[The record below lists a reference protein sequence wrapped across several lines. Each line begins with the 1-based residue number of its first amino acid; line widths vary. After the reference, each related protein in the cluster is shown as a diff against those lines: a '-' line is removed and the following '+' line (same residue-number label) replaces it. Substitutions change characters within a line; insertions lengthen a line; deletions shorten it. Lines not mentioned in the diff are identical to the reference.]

1 MVPYSLAGLAV
12 WVGRLGRRL
21 GTGAGA
27 PRPSSHVL
35 RRSGAALPEEVLLG
49 SPHPS
54 LDGVYRAIQSFLR
67 HENLATTMRYLQENP
82 ARPRRALDQFG
93 SALPWV

>member
-1 MVPYSLAGLAV
+1 M
-12 WVGRLGRRL
+12 
-21 GTGAGA
+21 
-27 PRPSSHVL
+27 L
-35 RRSGAALPEEVLLG
+35 RRSGATLLEEVLLA
-49 SPHPS
+49 SPRPS

-82 ARPRRALDQFG
+82 ARQRQALEQFG